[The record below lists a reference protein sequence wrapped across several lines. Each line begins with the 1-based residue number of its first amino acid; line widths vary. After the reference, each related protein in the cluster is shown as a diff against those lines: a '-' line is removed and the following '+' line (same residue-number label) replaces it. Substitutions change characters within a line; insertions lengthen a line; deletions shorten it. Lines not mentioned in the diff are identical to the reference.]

1 MWSSC
6 SERLRKGRWVNGF
19 PFVSSALAFGT
30 DPVCYC
36 HLYLY
41 VSSFVL
47 IFIQESGPKAELKS
61 HSTRPHTRDP
71 VSVTHLL
78 TLVPQSP
85 LPGLYLGL
93 AEGPSFWGCP
103 LGLSRVLRSRKTPGW
118 CLQGRGKGRASLFL
132 SFLPLC
138 LLQSSWCTR
147 LPFS

>member
-1 MWSSC
+1 MWSSS

-19 PFVSSALAFGT
+19 PFVSSALAFGA
-30 DPVCYC
+30 DAVC
-36 HLYLY
+36 Y

-47 IFIQESGPKAELKS
+47 TFIQESGPKAEMKS
-61 HSTRPHTRDP
+61 RSTRPHTRDP

-85 LPGLYLGL
+85 LPRLYLGL

-103 LGLSRVLRSRKTPGW
+103 LGLSRVLGSGKMPGW
-118 CLQGRGKGRASLFL
+118 CLQGCGKGRASLFL
-132 SFLPLC
+132 SFLPLS